1 MRPDASAGGGA
12 AAARTVEAAAHVAA
26 MVARYSDAPGLAA
39 QAAALE
45 RRAAA
50 LARRNAMVFAS
61 ALEALRGEGHR
72 DLGTRMTGAAEVPGR
87 IAEAAAD
94 VGVLASELARTAAP
108 DLRPDAVA
116 AAALAEAAAAAA
128 AHLVA
133 VNLTITPD
141 DPRLEAA
148 RAAAAAARGARDA
161 ALRGWS

>member
-12 AAARTVEAAAHVAA
+12 AAARTVEAAAHVVA
-26 MVARYSDAPGLAA
+26 MVARHSDAPGLAA

-45 RRAAA
+45 RRAAV
-50 LARRNAMVFAS
+50 LAGRNAAVFAS
-61 ALEALRGEGHR
+61 ALEALRGAGQR
-72 DLGTRMTGAAEVPGR
+72 DLGTRMTGAAEVPGQ

-94 VGVLASELARTAAP
+94 VCALAAGLARTAAP
-108 DLRPDAVA
+108 DVRADAVV

-133 VNLTITPD
+133 VNLTVTQD

-148 RAAAAAARGARDA
+148 GAAAAAARAARDT
-161 ALRGWS
+161 ALGG